1 MRRISI
7 AGQSFEFAAAW
18 LVAYH
23 CAAGEADWNVELVR
37 EGEFRWLSGT
47 IGPGPRTPTD
57 LEGAAMRLNPRSL
70 DEIAEESAG
79 RFAARRGRSRRA
91 GPWSAR

>member
-7 AGQSFEFAAAW
+7 AGHSFEFAAAK

-37 EGEFRWLSGT
+37 EGEFRLARTASGVRFSIT
-47 IGPGPRTPTD
+47 
-57 LEGAAMRLNPRSL
+57 LEADWDQLRS
-70 DEIAEESAG
+70 
-79 RFAARRGRSRRA
+79 ARRHTGGDRDRGGRPAPGTTA
-91 GPWSAR
+91 GLGP